1 MNILY
6 YKEKSSQPKILDSSI
21 TFNDEDSIEIT
32 KKKIIMSL
40 PKEQQPASINEIYLF
55 KMTTINT
62 SALKVLQILSNN
74 FVIPV
79 TYEKLKTFC
88 KNFPNIDRTKIDG
101 KETFEYYDL
110 LDLEFEQPQE
120 IFASLSVYSKHTDFV
135 ANPFFIEGDDFT
147 NDVDV
152 NTQFNSLLL
161 DTKQPTDVLYF
172 CLARDLFNHFDKPAH
187 SSYISKT
194 YFPFLFREGIE
205 NISQLKGP
213 DAEYNPE
220 YLEKSEN
227 ILKMIRENNNIRLDM
242 FGVKDMYLKIY
253 PILNINFP
261 LRIVFDYLHASDKYP
276 FIKYNPGM
284 KFENLIKLYT
294 ADKKTINEQKIPFLP
309 RKKII
314 ELKQLAGAGN
324 KLTVYIHLP
333 EKDKGYLD
341 NLICEFDHNGVIHI
355 TIQLNK
361 SMDDDIQRDIGL
373 MDKIIK
379 ENINPLLQT
388 INDYTTQYGYTS
400 ILFDTLYD
408 VNVEIVDMT
417 CECKKKVEEIKSIKE
432 ILPCLVQ
439 SFNYIDEKPT
449 SFSLVFKK
457 ISNFAQMEANDQL
470 IMDQFQKT
478 QDITEIIDFLKVNN
492 PDLDDE
498 VVREKVLGVI
508 GDLQQKTEQFENMKF
523 KSVKHPGFP
532 TIGTFEK
539 HQNIDTLHISI
550 SKINNI
556 NYLNILKKYIH
567 FIFSFFLNNLE
578 PEKIGEC
585 RLLKKNEPVII
596 NEIKNIQQE
605 TDEFSEFDAD
615 SDDDF
620 SDDEDDDDDNNQ
632 DMVGGMKTNS
642 LRNPTPFFLKMSAH
656 DEVLFPKQKKGKF
669 TAYST
674 SCQSQHKR
682 QPVMLTKEEFEKIK
696 KEHPDSFHG
705 WLKYGSSPDKEVY
718 YICPRY
724 WCLKNKTSVSRATL
738 EKEDKDMENGKEG
751 KFGGTKAIIPYNTV
765 PKTIDELRRDQQIY
779 EFTDERFHMDASNNY
794 IDFHPGF
801 LENHKH
807 EKDLAMPCCFQ
818 YRLIDKYDPKKRKKV
833 SQSQQDRIKKNA
845 VDYEYGD
852 PSGNI
857 QVFKK
862 DKTLTPTKPA
872 SSPNKSVSP
881 EESDAPAPVT
891 PVAPEEPE
899 ESDAPAQTPVSA
911 SPALSIL
918 PSPTP
923 SVTTSIS
930 NETKSYRAS
939 AYIYKQESVTDIQ
952 SVFTPL
958 SENTLGY
965 LPLKLQFFLNFDT
978 TQCFS
983 SSNEHTLKNDTQ
995 CILRLGIKHSDKLE
1009 LQSFVEVIT
1018 TVYNIVHG
1026 KNLPKKEMKDH
1037 ICDKIIDI
1045 DLFVTLQNGNLVQ
1058 VFHDSSTQKIPQLVS
1073 IKKYKNKIKKIE
1085 VDEPSL
1091 DENLSKN
1098 NKFQQIDYDLIEK
1111 YSNSKLYKKLAK
1123 TNDAFLFIVITAY
1136 ENFKTYL
1143 KSDTEYIDYTYL
1155 WDIICSPK
1163 SSFFSKTSDDKKSDD
1178 KKSDDK
1184 KSDDKKSAGINLI
1197 ILDLTNHDSTNRVEV
1212 LCPSN
1217 SYSKHIFNKDSNKSL
1232 IMIKQT
1238 NIDPE
1243 TNSYYDLF
1251 EPIVPSK
1258 KNDKGKIVFDPLFEN
1273 VPTEIKSVINNI
1285 KKNLYDKCDP
1295 FKMPNIPNK
1304 PKFKENV
1311 ILSELIKKLNK
1322 KNILKKIIKY
1332 GLSFDFKCVGIKIE
1346 TDTNKTGFLPCYPS
1360 AVNMDDDDKDMMFV
1374 DNPKLWSPY
1383 KETID
1388 FLTEIKEQDNTILC
1402 KHKYFSEESG
1412 KIIGLFTE
1420 TNQFIQFNPPIDN
1433 DKINPPISDEFE
1445 VVTTDILPNP
1455 IEVDEVLFKS
1465 NNKPK
1470 KITYAH
1476 KLKCEQNFL
1485 NAFRLLCRHILLSK
1499 TSQKMHSRLKL
1510 IIDNGKL
1517 NYEQKINELSEI
1529 IKRLTE
1535 NNVKF
1540 VDYTD
1545 DELSKIEN
1553 VTLCNSNNSKIF
1565 CEKDKLKIPKENL
1578 ITKDDNKKNYLK
1590 KISDD
1595 LLRHKTTRDFI
1606 LDPKHLLFFT
1616 NEKHSLNSDEILLY
1630 ESDINKMKF
1639 DLLHSRDKSEL
1650 IMNRPAEDVVSKNAK
1665 QYSNEVTEKNDTNP
1679 LPKTKNKK
1687 LILRN

>member
-1 MNILY
+1 MNIQY
-6 YKEKSSQPKILDSSI
+6 YENLSSQKEIDSNL
-21 TFNDEDSIEIT
+21 TFNVDDSIEIT
-32 KKKIIMSL
+32 KQKILMSL
-40 PKEQQPASINEIYLF
+40 PKEEKPSSINEIYLF
-55 KMTTINT
+55 KKTTIKT
-62 SALKVLQILSNN
+62 SALKILQILSNN
-74 FVIPV
+74 FTIPV
-79 TYEKLKTFC
+79 TYKKLKTFC
-88 KNFPNIDRTKIDG
+88 KNFPNIDHAMIEEKQ
-101 KETFEYYDL
+101 TFEYYDFIEL
-110 LDLEFEQPQE
+110 GFEQPQQ
-120 IFASLSVYSKHTDFV
+120 IFASVSVYSKNIDFI
-135 ANPFFIEGDDFT
+135 ANPFFLAGNDFSI
-147 NDVDV
+147 DVNV
-152 NTQFNSLLL
+152 NTQFNNLLL
-161 DTKQPTDVLYF
+161 DSIQLPTDVLYF
-172 CLARDLFNHFDKPAH
+172 CLARDLFNKYDNPSH

-194 YFPFLFREGIE
+194 YFPFLFREGVE
-205 NISQLKGP
+205 NISQIK
-213 DAEYNPE
+213 DRIVEYNTE
-220 YLEKSEN
+220 YLEKTET
-227 ILKMIRENNNIRLDM
+227 ILKMINENSNTPLEM
-242 FGVKDMYLKIY
+242 FGIEYMYFKMY
-253 PILNINFP
+253 PILKINFP
-261 LRIVFDYLHASDKYP
+261 LRILFDYLHASKKYP
-276 FIKYNPGM
+276 FIKYNPGL

-294 ADKKTINEQKIPFLP
+294 TDEKPNGDQKRPFLS
-309 RKKII
+309 RRKII
-314 ELKQLAGAGN
+314 ELKQLSGIGN
-324 KLTVYIHLP
+324 KLSIYIHVP
-333 EKDKGYLD
+333 EKENGYLD
-341 NLICEFDHNGVIHI
+341 NIICEFDDKGVIHI

-361 SMDDDIQRDIGL
+361 SMDDHIQRDISLIG
-373 MDKIIK
+373 KIIK
-379 ENINPLLQT
+379 DNVNQLLQT

-400 ILFDTLYD
+400 ILFETFYD
-408 VNVEIVDMT
+408 VNIEIVDMT
-417 CECKKKVEEIKSIKE
+417 CECKNEVKEIKSIKE

-439 SFNYIDEKPT
+439 SFNYIYEKPT

-478 QDITEIIDFLKVNN
+478 QDLTEIIDFLKVNN

-508 GDLQQKTEQFENMKF
+508 GDLQQKTEQFDNMKF

-556 NYLNILKKYIH
+556 NYLNILKKYIK
-567 FIFSFFLNNLE
+567 FIFSFFLNELE

-615 SDDDF
+615 SDDDD
-620 SDDEDDDDDNNQ
+620 SDDDNQ

-669 TAYST
+669 AAYST

-696 KEHPDSFHG
+696 KYHSDSFHG

-738 EKEDKDMENGKEG
+738 EKEQKDKEENGIKG
-751 KFGGTKAIIPYNTV
+751 PFGGTDAIIDYKDV
-765 PKTIDELRRDQQIY
+765 PKTTDELTSKKIY
-779 EFTDERFHMDASNNY
+779 EFTDERFHMVNSSLPENKRYASDNY
-794 IDFHPGF
+794 IDFYPGF
-801 LENHKH
+801 LKNEKH
-807 EKDLAMPCCFQ
+807 EKDLAMPCCF
-818 YRLIDKYDPKKRKKV
+818 KYIPSTDNPDHMKKTVAEEQKKRI
-833 SQSQQDRIKKNA
+833 RKNA
-845 VDYEYGD
+845 ADYEYGD

-857 QVFKK
+857 EVFKK
-862 DKTLTPTKPA
+862 DNTLIPTE
-872 SSPNKSVSP
+872 SVS
-881 EESDAPAPVT
+881 SSKQSPAPT
-891 PVAPEEPE
+891 
-899 ESDAPAQTPVSA
+899 SA
-911 SPALSIL
+911 SPR
-918 PSPTP
+918 PSVPTPASPAP
-923 SVTTSIS
+923 SVTIPES
-930 NETKSYRAS
+930 RGS

-958 SENTLGY
+958 SEGKLGY

-983 SSNEHTLKNDTQ
+983 SSNEHALKNDTQ

-1009 LQSFVEVIT
+1009 LQSFVEAIT
-1018 TVYNIVHG
+1018 TVYNIVHEDEE
-1026 KNLPKKEMKDH
+1026 KLTKKTKKEMKDH

-1058 VFHDSSTQKIPQLVS
+1058 VFHDSSTQKLPQLVS

-1091 DENLSKN
+1091 DENLSNN

-1111 YSNSKLYKKLAK
+1111 YSTSKLYKKLAN

-1155 WDIICSPK
+1155 WDIICSPE
-1163 SSFFSKTSDDKKSDD
+1163 SSFFSKTSDD

-1251 EPIVPSK
+1251 EPIVAANKTNVPTENQK
-1258 KNDKGKIVFDPLFEN
+1258 IIVFQPFFEN
-1273 VPTEIKSVINNI
+1273 VPTEIKNVINNI
-1285 KKNLYDKCDP
+1285 KKNLYHKCDP
-1295 FKMPNIPNK
+1295 FKMPSIPGK
-1304 PKFKENV
+1304 YKFTENM
-1311 ILSELIKKLNK
+1311 ILSDLINKLNK
-1322 KNILKKIIKY
+1322 KNILKKIINY
-1332 GLSFDFKCVGIKIE
+1332 GLSFDFKCVGIKIM
-1346 TDTNKTGFLPCYPS
+1346 TNTNKTGFLPCYPS
-1360 AVNMDDDDKDMMFV
+1360 AVNMDDDDKNMMFV
-1374 DNPKLWSPY
+1374 DNPELWSPY

-1388 FLTEIKEQDNTILC
+1388 FLTGIKKLDNTILC
-1402 KHKYFSEESG
+1402 NPEYYSEESG

-1420 TNQFIQFNPPIDN
+1420 TNQFIQFNPPINKDE
-1433 DKINPPISDEFE
+1433 INPPISDEFK
-1445 VVTTDILPNP
+1445 VTTDILPNP

-1465 NNKPK
+1465 NNKPT

-1510 IIDNGKL
+1510 TIDNDKL

-1540 VDYTD
+1540 VYYTD

-1578 ITKDDNKKNYLK
+1578 ITKKDNKENYFK

-1616 NEKHSLNSDEILLY
+1616 NENNSLNNDEILIY
-1630 ESDINKMKF
+1630 ESDINTMKF

-1650 IMNRPAEDVVSKNAK
+1650 VMNRPAEDVVSENSMR
-1665 QYSNEVTEKNDTNP
+1665 YSNEVTEKIMIQ
-1679 LPKTKNKK
+1679 NKK
-1687 LILRN
+1687 L